1 MVDNSILL
9 SDCDRESDALY
20 KDVEE
25 DELLLF
31 ESNTETSAKGQEVS
45 NSRSLKLFYEI
56 EVSTAL

>member
-31 ESNTETSAKGQEVS
+31 ESNTETSA
-45 NSRSLKLFYEI
+45 
-56 EVSTAL
+56 